1 VTRPTRRFSGVTAL
15 ALAVL
20 VLLPALAWLQYSWLE
35 QIADADRERRGRT
48 LQTAASQLAQEF
60 DAEIGKAVFA
70 LQLEP
75 AIVDQQQWSR
85 FAEKFQV
92 WADSAASPR
101 IVKAVYFVDAPEDS
115 PPPNDVPALRAWKNE
130 THTFDV
136 ISWPSELTAIRTRFI
151 HDNAVVIDLP
161 ATGGGR
167 AGPGER
173 RREERGGRGMQ
184 RVFFPPTTTGDDQS
198 VVMPIVRINTPSPST
213 NEPRPAPDFKLLGF
227 TIIRFDLNAIGTE
240 LLPVLVR
247 RHLYNEEGLTDFAI
261 AIVSRT
267 DPGHVI
273 FESNAGAAAIAAA
286 SPDVTVSLLGPTM
299 GQFLFMAR
307 GDRLRGGLP
316 PPPPPPPAG
325 ASTVENKVVVNVI
338 EATRGDG
345 GAVALQRTAFNG
357 EGQWRLVAKH
367 HAGSLEA
374 AVGAARRR
382 NFALSSGILALLA
395 TAIGLIVVSARR
407 ADRLA
412 RQQLEFVAAVSHELR
427 TPVSV
432 IGTAAVNLADGLI
445 GDPRRVQQY
454 GATIQTEA
462 RRLGE
467 TVERVLQLAGIA
479 AGRAAAART
488 ALPVPNLVEEA
499 VAATKVESDAAG
511 VTIEI
516 AIADELRHSPTDP
529 SGVQRVVGDP
539 TALRSALQNLISN
552 AIKYGG
558 DARWVR
564 VTARALSH
572 KATRITVEDR
582 GLGITAED
590 RKHIF
595 EPFYRGREAVSRQIQ
610 GSGLG
615 LHLVQRIIE
624 SHGGTV
630 SVQSEPGRS
639 STFTVDLPGVHEVVV
654 QKPLSFV
661 RRLARG

>member
-1 VTRPTRRFSGVTAL
+1 ML

-20 VLLPALAWLQYSWLE
+20 VLLPALAWLQYSWLD
-35 QIADADRERRGRT
+35 QIADADRERRART
-48 LQTAASQLAQEF
+48 LQTAATQLAQEF

-75 AIVDQQQWSR
+75 AIVEQQTWSR
-85 FAEKFQV
+85 FAEKYQV

-101 IVKAVYFVDAPEDS
+101 IVKTVYFVDAPEEGG
-115 PPPNDVPALRAWKNE
+115 PATQAPVLRTWNAE
-130 THTFDV
+130 SHTFDV
-136 ISWPSELTAIRTRFI
+136 MPWPSELAAIRTRFL
-151 HDNAVVIDLP
+151 HDNVAVVDLP
-161 ATGGGR
+161 VGGGR
-167 AGPGER
+167 GGPGER
-173 RREERGGRGMQ
+173 RREERVGRGGIQ
-184 RVFFPPTTTGDDQS
+184 RMLFPPTTTGDDQS
-198 VVMPIVRINTPSPST
+198 VVMPVVRISTPPPT
-213 NEPRPAPDFKLLGF
+213 DHEPRPTPDFKLLGF
-227 TIIRFDLNAIGTE
+227 TIIRFDLSALGKE

-247 RHLYNEEGLTDFAI
+247 RHLYNEEGQTDFAI
-261 AIVSRT
+261 AIVSRA
-267 DPGHVI
+267 DPSQVI
-273 FESNAGAAAIAAA
+273 FESNVGAAAVAAG

-307 GDRLRGGLP
+307 GDRRGGGMP
-316 PPPPPPPAG
+316 PPPPPPG
-325 ASTVENKVVVNVI
+325 ATTVDNNVVVNVI
-338 EATRGDG
+338 EAKRGDS
-345 GAVALQRTAFNG
+345 GAVSVQRTAFTG

-374 AVGAARRR
+374 AVGAARTR

-395 TAIGLIVVSARR
+395 AAIGLIVVSARR

-432 IGTAAVNLADGLI
+432 IGTAAVNLADGLV

-454 GATIQTEA
+454 GTTIQAEA

-488 ALPVPNLVEEA
+488 ALSVPALVEEA
-499 VAATKVESDAAG
+499 VAATRLESDAAG
-511 VTIEI
+511 VTVEVEI
-516 AIADELRHSPTDP
+516 AEELCHSPTDP
-529 SGVQRVVGDP
+529 HGVQRVIGDA

-558 DARWVR
+558 EARWVR
-564 VTARALSH
+564 VTAKSLSH

-582 GLGITAED
+582 GLGIGADD

-595 EPFYRGREAVSRQIQ
+595 EPFYRGREALSRQIQ
-610 GSGLG
+610 GTGLG
-615 LHLVQRIIE
+615 LHLVRRIVE
-624 SHGGTV
+624 SHHGTV
-630 SVQSEPGRS
+630 SVQSEPGRG
-639 STFTVDLPGVHEVVV
+639 STFTIDLPGVHEVVIR
-654 QKPLSFV
+654 KPVSFV
-661 RRLARG
+661 RRLARLT